1 MGRVAILAD
10 DLTGA
15 LDTAAPF
22 AARDDAVTVA
32 WRRQACA
39 EAGAFAFDTETRQT
53 SAEVAAAA
61 VLACLPRLREATIGF
76 KKVDSLMRG
85 NSIAELAA
93 CARSG
98 DFGSVVI
105 APAFPEHRR
114 ITRAGRQLV
123 PGGDDRPIAIDLA
136 GSLAERDIP
145 VRVYG
150 RGEAPTAPGVAVCD
164 AETPDDL
171 ARLAEAGGRLSPP
184 VLWCGSAGL
193 ARALGRPLTVPSASL
208 EGRRLLVVGTRHPVS
223 VAQAHRL
230 RARMAGDAVVVEHA
244 RETLAKVRSVGEILG
259 AGGSCA
265 LVFALPPLDPP
276 AAEAIFAA
284 SMADL
289 AALEPPEVLAVT
301 GGDTLYRLCH
311 AIGAESLA
319 AIGEWSPGVP
329 VSRITGGAW
338 DGTMLIS
345 KSGAYGDP
353 GLLVRILDNAA
364 EDARA

>member
-32 WRRQACA
+32 WRKRAYA
-39 EAGAFAFDTETRQT
+39 EAGAFAFDTETRET

-61 VLACLPRLREATIGF
+61 VIACLPRLRDATIGF

-114 ITRAGRQLV
+114 ITRAGRQVV
-123 PGGDDRPIAIDLA
+123 PGGDDRPVEIDVA

-145 VRVYG
+145 VRIYG
-150 RGEAPTAPGVAVCD
+150 RGEAPTVPGVAICD

-171 ARLAEAGGRLSPP
+171 ARLAEAGARLSPP

-193 ARALGRPLTVPSASL
+193 ARALGRPLTVPSTELA
-208 EGRRLLVVGTRHPVS
+208 GRRLFVVGTRHPVS
-223 VAQAHRL
+223 LAQAGRL
-230 RARMAGDAVVVEHA
+230 RERMNRDAVVVEHA
-244 RETLAKVRSVGEILG
+244 AETAEKIRNAGEILG

-265 LVFALPPLDPP
+265 LIFALPPLDPP

-284 SMADL
+284 SMAQL
-289 AALEPPEVLAVT
+289 AAIEPPEVLVVT

-338 DGTMLIS
+338 HGTTLVS
-345 KSGAYGDP
+345 KSGAYGDS
-353 GLLVRILDNAA
+353 GLLVRILGNAA
-364 EDARA
+364 EDAR